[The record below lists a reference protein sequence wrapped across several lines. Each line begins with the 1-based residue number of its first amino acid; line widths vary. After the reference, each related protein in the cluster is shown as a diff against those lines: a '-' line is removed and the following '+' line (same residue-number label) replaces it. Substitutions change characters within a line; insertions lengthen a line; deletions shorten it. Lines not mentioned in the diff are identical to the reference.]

1 MTEIL
6 SQEEIDA
13 LLRGGI
19 GQQPEPKK
27 EKAEKKQ
34 TPSPRPK
41 VTEFVSQQPSFSSAG
56 EKEPKSKMKRSSVI
70 SESVDVHPAVFESF
84 EDETPIET
92 TNMEVVLNLDLEI
105 RVELGQTNKTVR
117 DVLEMG
123 PGSVIELRRLNG
135 EPVDLLVNN
144 KPFAK
149 GEIIVITGEN
159 FGVRVTDISSVKEII
174 EALR

>member
-13 LLRGGI
+13 LLRGVSQDPKPTESKPKDPSPA
-19 GQQPEPKK
+19 QQPATLSQPKL
-27 EKAEKKQ
+27 
-34 TPSPRPK
+34 P
-41 VTEFVSQQPSFSSAG
+41 VFSQP
-56 EKEPKSKMKRSSVI
+56 EKETEPSKRKMKRSSVVQKQVNVQAAI
-70 SESVDVHPAVFESF
+70 FEPF
-84 EDETPIET
+84 EHEEPVET

-105 RVELGQTNKTVR
+105 RVELGQTTKSVR
-117 DVLEMG
+117 EVLEMG
-123 PGSVIELRRLNG
+123 AGSVIELRRLNG

-174 EALR
+174 EALG